1 MKLTYGAISFSLT
14 DDAEREAESRMINSN
29 QNLSA
34 DILKVGHHDSDTSTP
49 TGSKTSGCI
58 DINKASA
65 TELEGTIHIG
75 PARATDIIEARSFQ
89 SVDDLT
95 GVKGIA
101 EVRLTDIK
109 AEGKACLK

>member
-1 MKLTYGAISFSLT
+1 MVRFHFHLRMMLK
-14 DDAEREAESRMINSN
+14 REAESRMINSN

-65 TELEGTIHIG
+65 TESEGTIHIG
-75 PARATDIIEARSFQ
+75 LARATDIIEARSFQ

-95 GVKGIA
+95 GVNGIA
-101 EVRLTDIK
+101 EVRLADIK
-109 AEGKACLK
+109 AERKACLK